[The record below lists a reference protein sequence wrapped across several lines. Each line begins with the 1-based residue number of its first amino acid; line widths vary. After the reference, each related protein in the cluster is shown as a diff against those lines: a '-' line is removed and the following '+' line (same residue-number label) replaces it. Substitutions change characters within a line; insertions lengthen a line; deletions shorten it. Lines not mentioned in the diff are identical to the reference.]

1 MKVLV
6 IGINSFISQ
15 HLRLTVGTRNW
26 IFKTHEEIK
35 LDAPSLINFDVV
47 INLAVAPSI
56 FTNDFKDDDDF
67 DVWLAQHLQHNS
79 NAHFVMISTRQVY
92 GDFECLTETS
102 VPLPSSAYG
111 QNKLRTEY
119 RVSELIDSARLTI
132 LRCSNVFGFEPGR
145 RTFFGI
151 MLTSLISDSVIRF
164 NISPKTKKDFITV
177 QDCAQIISQVALKRL
192 PGLYN
197 LGSGLDVECG
207 ALGLAVIKGYTMG
220 QLISNSKAVEGQFS
234 MDVSKLSAL
243 INYPKMTERALELE
257 AENIGSQ
264 LKVLALKAVG
274 FKLS

>member
-102 VPLPSSAYG
+102 VPLPTSAYG

-119 RVSELIDSARLTI
+119 RVSEIIESTRLTI

-145 RTFFGI
+145 KTFFGTLI
-151 MLTSLISDSVIRF
+151 TSLISDNVIRF

-177 QDCAQIISQVALKRL
+177 QDCAKVISQVALKRL

-207 ALGLAVIKGYTMG
+207 VLGLAVIKGYTKG
-220 QLISNSKAVEGQFS
+220 RLISTSHSVEGQFS
-234 MDVSKLSAL
+234 MDISKLESLIDYPIITRKSLEDSAD
-243 INYPKMTERALELE
+243 K
-257 AENIGSQ
+257 IGVQ
-264 LKVLALKAVG
+264 LRD
-274 FKLS
+274 F